1 MRKIYL
7 IRHGIPCLPYGV
19 HVCLGRTNLPLGG
32 LGRLQAALLGVAFKD
47 TPLTAVYCS
56 NLLRSR
62 QTATLIG
69 GPVTEILGLE
79 ELDAGEWDGLTFDE
93 IRVRWPKIYEQR
105 GKDPSVSPPGA
116 ETRESGQKRFVA
128 AIRRALSESTGDIAI
143 VAHASVMQTF
153 LCHAMALPLD
163 KARSIKLPYG
173 SVSSLSYEG
182 GRFFAH
188 SIGVLP
194 QPLPDAFFCERL
206 LLAAVIP
213 NIAAHC
219 KAVTKEASHIA
230 ENLIRAGVI
239 LNEELILAASM
250 LHDIARMEE
259 DHAAVGAAQMH
270 ALGYPEIAE
279 IIRQHHGL
287 DDVSRI
293 DEAAVVFIAD
303 KCIQGTKKVTLLERF
318 GESLRKCTD
327 AEARMAHGKRFR
339 AAQVTAAKINQLC
352 RKDVTI

>member
-7 IRHGIPCLPYGV
+7 IRHAMPCLPYGV
-19 HVCLGRTNLPLGG
+19 RVCVGRTNLPLGT

-62 QTATLIG
+62 QTATPIG

-79 ELDAGEWDGLTFDE
+79 EMDAGEWDGLTFDE
-93 IRVRWPKIYEQR
+93 IGVRWPTIYEQR

-116 ETRESGQKRFVA
+116 ETRESGQKRFMA
-128 AIRRALSESTGDIAI
+128 AVRRVLSESIGDIVI
-143 VAHASVMQTF
+143 VAHASVMQTLF
-153 LCHAMALPLD
+153 CNVLGLPLD
-163 KARSIKLPYG
+163 NARGIKLPYG
-173 SVSSLSYEG
+173 SVSLLSYEDS
-182 GRFFAH
+182 RFFVH
-188 SIGVLP
+188 SIGVSP
-194 QPLPDAFFCERL
+194 HPSPNVFFCEQL
-206 LLAAVIP
+206 LVAAVPP

-219 KAVTKEASHIA
+219 KAVAKEALRIA
-230 ENLIRAGVI
+230 ENLIRAGAL
-239 LNEELILAASM
+239 LNVELILAASM

-279 IIRQHHGL
+279 IIRQHHSL

-318 GESLRKCTD
+318 ENSLGKCSG
-327 AEARMAHGKRFR
+327 AEARMAHGKRFQ
-339 AAQVTAAKINQLC
+339 AAQLTAARINQLC
-352 RKDVTI
+352 RRDVTI